1 MVTTT
6 TATTTTTTTT
16 STTKSTTT
24 TATTTTTTTTTTA
37 GKTSTANP
45 TNTTTTT
52 SASVPI
58 IQCYSFKSGETF
70 NKSGNLESHLC
81 PRGKNACF
89 ENAVTGLYHINI
101 LYTSCLI
108 PTDHLVL

>member
-1 MVTTT
+1 MVM
-6 TATTTTTTTT
+6 
-16 STTKSTTT
+16 T
-24 TATTTTTTTTTTA
+24 TATTTTTTTTTTTKSTTTPTTTTTSTTSTA

-89 ENAVTGLYHINI
+89 TNAVTGLYHMK
-101 LYTSCLI
+101 
-108 PTDHLVL
+108 